1 MPTEPPSQETLL
13 GPYLRRAI
21 KFTFWA
27 PRHSLL
33 FGEYLLSINCVPA
46 SVLGTGRIHKRWLQ
60 PLTHSAIP

>member
-1 MPTEPPSQETLL
+1 MPTESPSQETLL
-13 GPYLRRAI
+13 EPYLRRVI

-27 PRHSLL
+27 QRHSPIW
-33 FGEYLLSINCVPA
+33 YLLSIQCVPA